1 VDDHQ
6 RGIGR
11 LTVEPRAVPE
21 VERPRARP
29 DPGVDV
35 GPVPDRDDAPV
46 GHRERFGGGLCVVDG
61 ANGSPNDQV
70 SDGHAVIRSS
80 GQATKKNLMN
90 SSDGVDF

>member
-1 VDDHQ
+1 M
-6 RGIGR
+6 R
-11 LTVEPRAVPE
+11 LDEAWHHAAVPE
-21 VERPRARP
+21 VERLRARP

-70 SDGHAVIRSS
+70 SDGHAVTLS
-80 GQATKKNLMN
+80 GHEKRI
-90 SSDGVDF
+90 